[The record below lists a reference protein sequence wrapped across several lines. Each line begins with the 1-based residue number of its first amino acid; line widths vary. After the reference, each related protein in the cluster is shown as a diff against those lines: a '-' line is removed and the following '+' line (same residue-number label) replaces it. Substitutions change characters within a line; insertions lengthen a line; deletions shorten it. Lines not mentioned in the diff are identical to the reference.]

1 MIFLGILLCIAGIG
15 FLCWLL
21 FTLAVYALPFFVGV
35 TAGMWTFGTG
45 AGPLGAFVVGIAA
58 AGATLAVGQ
67 ITFTCVRPVWARLAV
82 ALLFAAPASV
92 AGYHATHGLAT
103 LAVPSVGWQI
113 AFSIVGAI
121 AVGIAAWVRLLA
133 MAPPEP
139 AMRGVARG

>member
-1 MIFLGILLCIAGIG
+1 MHPGIG

-67 ITFTCVRPVWARLAV
+67 ITFTFVRPVWARLAV

-103 LAVPSVGWQI
+103 LAVPFLGWQN
-113 AFSIVGAI
+113 AFSIIGAI

>member
-1 MIFLGILLCIAGIG
+1 MIFLGIFLCIAGIG
-15 FLCWLL
+15 FLCRLL
-21 FTLAVYALPFFVGV
+21 FTLAVYALPFFIGV
-35 TAGMWTFGTG
+35 TTGVWACGTG
-45 AGPLGAFVVGIAA
+45 AGPIGAFIVGIAA

-67 ITFTCVRPVWARLAV
+67 ITFTLVRPVWARLAV

-103 LAVPSVGWQI
+103 LAVPSVGWQV
-113 AFSIVGAI
+113 AFSIVNGI
-121 AVGIAAWVRLLA
+121 VVGIAAWVRLLA

>member
-21 FTLAVYALPFFVGV
+21 FTLAVYALPFFAGV
-35 TAGMWTFGTG
+35 TVGMWAYGTG

-58 AGATLAVGQ
+58 AGVTPAAGQ
-67 ITFTCVRPVWARLAV
+67 FIFTFVRPVWARLAI

-92 AGYHATHGLAT
+92 AGYHATHGLAK
-103 LAVPSVGWQI
+103 LAVPSVGWQFAI
-113 AFSIVGAI
+113 SIVGAI

>member
-1 MIFLGILLCIAGIG
+1 MIFLGILRCIAGIG
-15 FLCWLL
+15 FVCWLL

-67 ITFTCVRPVWARLAV
+67 ITFTFVRPVGARLAV

-103 LAVPSVGWQI
+103 LAVPFLGWQN

>member
-21 FTLAVYALPFFVGV
+21 FTAAVYALPFFVGV
-35 TAGMWTFGTG
+35 TVGVWAFSTG

-67 ITFTCVRPVWARLAV
+67 FTFTFVRPVWVRLAV
-82 ALLFAAPASV
+82 ALLFAAPAAV
-92 AGYHATHGLAT
+92 AGYHATHGLAK
-103 LAVPSVGWQI
+103 LAMPSLGWQA
-113 AFSIVGAI
+113 AFSIVGAV
-121 AVGIAAWVRLLA
+121 AVGITAWVRLLA

-139 AMRGVARG
+139 ATRGVARG

>member
-1 MIFLGILLCIAGIG
+1 MIFLGILRCIAGIG

-67 ITFTCVRPVWARLAV
+67 ITFTFVRPVWARLAV

-103 LAVPSVGWQI
+103 LAVPFLGWQN
-113 AFSIVGAI
+113 AFSIIGAI

-133 MAPPEP
+133 MAPP
-139 AMRGVARG
+139 

>member
-1 MIFLGILLCIAGIG
+1 MIFLGILICIVGIG

-21 FTLAVYALPFFVGV
+21 FTLAVYALPLFVGV
-35 TAGMWTFGTG
+35 TAGMWAFGTG
-45 AGPLGAFVVGIAA
+45 AGPLGAFIVGIAA
-58 AGATLAVGQ
+58 AGVTLVAGQ
-67 ITFTCVRPVWARLAV
+67 FIFTFVRPVWARLAI

-92 AGYHATHGLAT
+92 AGYHATHGLAK

-121 AVGIAAWVRLLA
+121 AIGIAAWVRLLA

-139 AMRGVARG
+139 AMRGVARV